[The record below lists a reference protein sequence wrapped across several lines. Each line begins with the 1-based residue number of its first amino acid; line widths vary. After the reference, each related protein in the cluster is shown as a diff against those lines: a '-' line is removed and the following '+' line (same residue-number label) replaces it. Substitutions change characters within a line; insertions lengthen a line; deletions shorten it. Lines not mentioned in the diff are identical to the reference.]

1 MRRIWHYLT
10 QKTKPL
16 HTGSF
21 MWFAECE
28 KVTDIYKK
36 IATKPSN
43 QTHNAVFH
51 GLLRQGRSSETQA
64 KQNTVSFAGQLFQKL
79 AGFPLSGWELT
90 TSLHPVNPALFF
102 SVGWQKVPAWAGQQ
116 PPSKGWCLTHR
127 IGNFSRKRYF
137 SSTGLEVL
145 NICNQCQLDLS
156 YRVMCQEASSSCL
169 YKHISLTC
177 FEGTAIPVW
186 TGTRW
191 HSKSHIASKKGSGEW
206 LPDTLLPLPCITLIT
221 GHHSV
226 YKKSY
231 GNHF

>member
-10 QKTKPL
+10 QKTKPP

-28 KVTDIYKK
+28 KVTDIYEK

-43 QTHNAVFH
+43 QTHNAIFH

-79 AGFPLSGWELT
+79 AGFPLRGWELT
-90 TSLHPVNPALFF
+90 TSLHPVYPALFF

-145 NICNQCQLDLS
+145 KHMQPMPAGSFVQSNVPRGIKFLPLQTYFFNLLWRSS
-156 YRVMCQEASSSCL
+156 YPSVDWDQMTFQKS
-169 YKHISLTC
+169 
-177 FEGTAIPVW
+177 
-186 TGTRW
+186 
-191 HSKSHIASKKGSGEW
+191 HSK
-206 LPDTLLPLPCITLIT
+206 
-221 GHHSV
+221 
-226 YKKSY
+226 
-231 GNHF
+231 